1 MSRRAV
7 GQPDAPG
14 LHERIKQPHR
24 AAGGRSR
31 TDWPVNHPAG
41 ERPQLAPPIIDTG
54 VLGWM
59 RKNLFSSWGNGITTV
74 VLVIV
79 AGSILA
85 NFLNWAVVNAV
96 WTAPT
101 GQDCRGHGACWALI
115 HEKYRYIFF
124 GSFPYEQ
131 QWRPL
136 FAILAMLAMLVLSS
150 DRRNWNARLLWI
162 WGIGSFV
169 AFLLMFGQIHI
180 SISLIL
186 FVALGVGGLGML
198 MRSAAG
204 TPAEGN
210 GWRGPAALRAGR
222 FIPRGPPRAPAR
234 GAIGAVGVILRVTG
248 VLPAWSLPIAP
259 FDYVETHLW
268 GGLPVTIILATYGLL
283 FAFPLGI
290 LLALGRR
297 SHLLLIKGL
306 CVGFIEL
313 IRGVPLIS
321 LLIMASVMLPLFLPS
336 GMTFDKF
343 LRAQTAVI
351 LFAAAYIAEII
362 RGGLQSLPKGQFEAA
377 DAMGL
382 NFFQK
387 TTLIILPQ
395 ALRVVIPPLI
405 NTFIGFFK
413 DTSLV
418 LIIGIFDFL
427 NTANQALVDPACAGY
442 PGEIYLFAAFIYFC
456 FCFSMSRYSK
466 YLEVELNRGTRR

>member
-1 MSRRAV
+1 MADV
-7 GQPDAPG
+7 AQ
-14 LHERIKQPHR
+14 
-24 AAGGRSR
+24 
-31 TDWPVNHPAG
+31 G
-41 ERPQLAPPIIDTG
+41 ERRQLAPPVNDAG
-54 VLGWM
+54 AFGWL
-59 RKNLFSSWGNGITTV
+59 RKNLFSSWGNAITTI
-74 VLVIV
+74 VLVGAI
-79 AGSILA
+79 GWILA
-85 NFLNWAVVNAV
+85 RFIDWAVINAV

-136 FAILAMLAMLVLSS
+136 LAVITMLAMLILSS
-150 DRRNWNARLLWI
+150 DRRMWNARLLWI
-162 WGIGSFV
+162 WGVGSFLT
-169 AFLLMFGQIHI
+169 FLLMFGQIHI

-186 FVALGVGGLGML
+186 FVALGAGGLGML
-198 MRSAAG
+198 MRGGVG
-204 TPAEGN
+204 TPAEVN
-210 GWRGPAALRAGR
+210 GWRALA
-222 FIPRGPPRAPAR
+222 
-234 GAIGAVGVILRVTG
+234 AIGAVGLILRVTG

-268 GGLPVTIILATYGLL
+268 GGLPVTMILATYGLL
-283 FAFPLGI
+283 FAFPYGI

-297 SHLLLIKGL
+297 SHLPLIKGL

-336 GMTFDKF
+336 GTTIDKF
-343 LRAQTAVI
+343 LRAHVAVI
-351 LFAAAYIAEII
+351 LFAGAYIAEII

-382 NFFQK
+382 NYFQK

-427 NTANQALVDPACAGY
+427 NTANQALVDPNWAGF
-442 PGEIYLFAAFIYFC
+442 PGEVYLFAAFVYFC
-456 FCFSMSRYSK
+456 FCFSMSRYAK
-466 YLEVELNRGTRR
+466 YLEVELNKGTRR

>member
-1 MSRRAV
+1 
-7 GQPDAPG
+7 
-14 LHERIKQPHR
+14 
-24 AAGGRSR
+24 
-31 TDWPVNHPAG
+31 
-41 ERPQLAPPIIDTG
+41 
-54 VLGWM
+54 
-59 RKNLFSSWGNGITTV
+59 V
-74 VLVIV
+74 VLIV
-79 AGSILA
+79 VFGWILIR
-85 NFLNWAVVNAV
+85 FVDWAVINAV

-136 FAILAMLAMLVLSS
+136 LAIISMLAMLIMSS

-162 WGIGSFV
+162 WGVGSFTT
-169 AFLLMFGQIHI
+169 FLLMFGQIHI

-198 MRSAAG
+198 MRGAVG
-204 TPAEGN
+204 TPAEVN
-210 GWRGPAALRAGR
+210 GWRALAA
-222 FIPRGPPRAPAR
+222 I
-234 GAIGAVGVILRVTG
+234 GAIGLILRVTG

-268 GGLPVTIILATYGLL
+268 GGLPVTIILATYGLV
-283 FAFPLGI
+283 FAFPYGV

-297 SHLLLIKGL
+297 SRLPLIKGL

-336 GMTFDKF
+336 GMTIDKF
-343 LRAQTAVI
+343 LRAQVAVI
-351 LFAAAYIAEII
+351 LFAGAYIAEII

-382 NFFQK
+382 NYLQK

-427 NTANQALVDPACAGY
+427 NTANQALVDPNWAGF
-442 PGEIYLFAAFIYFC
+442 PAEVYLFAAFVYFC
-456 FCFSMSRYSK
+456 FCFSMSRYAK
-466 YLEVELNRGTRR
+466 HLEIELNKGTRR

>member
-1 MSRRAV
+1 M
-7 GQPDAPG
+7 
-14 LHERIKQPHR
+14 
-24 AAGGRSR
+24 
-31 TDWPVNHPAG
+31 TDVPAG
-41 ERPQLAPPIIDTG
+41 ERRQLAPPVLETG
-54 VLGWM
+54 ALGWM
-59 RKNLFSSWGNGITTV
+59 RKNLFSSWGNSITTV
-74 VLVIV
+74 VLVV
-79 AGSILA
+79 AAGSILS

-136 FAILAMLAMLVLSS
+136 LAILTMLAMLILSS
-150 DRRNWNARLLWI
+150 DRRNWNSRLLSI
-162 WGIGSFV
+162 WGVGSFV

-198 MRSAAG
+198 MRSAVG
-204 TPAEGN
+204 TPAEVN
-210 GWRGPAALRAGR
+210 GWRALA
-222 FIPRGPPRAPAR
+222 
-234 GAIGAVGVILRVTG
+234 AIGAVGLILRVAG

-351 LFAAAYIAEII
+351 LFAAAYIAEIV

-382 NFFQK
+382 NYAQK
-387 TTLIILPQ
+387 TALIILPQ

-427 NTANQALVDPACAGY
+427 NTANQALVDPNWAGF
-442 PGEIYLFAAFIYFC
+442 PAEVYLFAAFVYFC
-456 FCFSMSRYSK
+456 FCFSMSRYAK
-466 YLEVELNRGTRR
+466 YLEIELNKGTRR

>member
-1 MSRRAV
+1 MADLAH
-7 GQPDAPG
+7 GD
-14 LHERIKQPHR
+14 
-24 AAGGRSR
+24 
-31 TDWPVNHPAG
+31 
-41 ERPQLAPPIIDTG
+41 RPQLAPPVVDTG
-54 VLGWM
+54 TIGWI
-59 RKNLFSSWGNGITTV
+59 RKNLFSSWGNAITTV
-74 VLVIV
+74 VLIV
-79 AGSILA
+79 VFGWILIR
-85 NFLNWAVVNAV
+85 FVDWAVINAV

-136 FAILAMLAMLVLSS
+136 LAIISMLAMLIMSS

-162 WGIGSFV
+162 WGVGSFTT
-169 AFLLMFGQIHI
+169 FLLMFGQIHI

-198 MRSAAG
+198 MRGAVG
-204 TPAEGN
+204 TPAEVN
-210 GWRGPAALRAGR
+210 GWRALAA
-222 FIPRGPPRAPAR
+222 I
-234 GAIGAVGVILRVTG
+234 GAIGLILRVTG

-268 GGLPVTIILATYGLL
+268 GGLPVTIILATYGLV
-283 FAFPLGI
+283 FAFPYGV

-297 SHLLLIKGL
+297 SRLPLIKGL

-336 GMTFDKF
+336 GMTIDKF
-343 LRAQTAVI
+343 LRAQVAVI
-351 LFAAAYIAEII
+351 LFAGAYIAEII

-382 NFFQK
+382 NYLQK

-427 NTANQALVDPACAGY
+427 NTANQALVDPNWAGF
-442 PGEIYLFAAFIYFC
+442 PAEVYLFAAFVYFC
-456 FCFSMSRYSK
+456 FCFSMSRYAK
-466 YLEVELNRGTRR
+466 HLEIELNKGTRR

>member
-1 MSRRAV
+1 MT
-7 GQPDAPG
+7 DAM
-14 LHERIKQPHR
+14 
-24 AAGGRSR
+24 
-31 TDWPVNHPAG
+31 PVG
-41 ERPQLAPPIIDTG
+41 ERPQLAPPVVDTG
-54 VLGWM
+54 ALGWM

-74 VLVIV
+74 VLALVF
-79 AGSILA
+79 GWLLSW
-85 NFLNWAVVNAV
+85 FLNWALF
-96 WTAPT
+96 TATFTAAT
-101 GQDCRGHGACWALI
+101 GAECRGHGACWALI

-131 QWRPL
+131 HWRPL
-136 FAILAMLAMLVLSS
+136 FAVIAMLAMLVLSS
-150 DRRNWNARLLWI
+150 DRRMWNKRLIAI

-169 AFLLMFGQIHI
+169 TFLLMFGQIHI

-186 FVALGVGGLGML
+186 FVALAAGGLGMIL
-198 MRSAAG
+198 RGAVGS
-204 TPAEGN
+204 PAEVN
-210 GWRGPAALRAGR
+210 GWRALAA
-222 FIPRGPPRAPAR
+222 I
-234 GAIGAVGVILRVTG
+234 GAIGLVLRVAG
-248 VLPAWSLPIAP
+248 VLPAWSLAIAP
-259 FDYVETHLW
+259 LSYVETGLW
-268 GGLPVTIILATYGLL
+268 GGIPVTMILATYGLL
-283 FAFPLGI
+283 FAFPFGI

-297 SHLLLIKGL
+297 SHLPLIKGL

-343 LRAQTAVI
+343 LRAQVAVI
-351 LFAAAYIAEII
+351 LFAGAYIAEIV

-382 NFFQK
+382 SYVQK
-387 TTLIILPQ
+387 TAFIILPQ

-427 NTANQALVDPACAGY
+427 NTANQALVDPAWAGY
-442 PGEIYLFAAFIYFC
+442 PGEVYLFAAFVYFI

-466 YLEVELNRGTRR
+466 YLEVELNKGTRR

>member
-1 MSRRAV
+1 MADLAH
-7 GQPDAPG
+7 GD
-14 LHERIKQPHR
+14 
-24 AAGGRSR
+24 
-31 TDWPVNHPAG
+31 
-41 ERPQLAPPIIDTG
+41 RPQLAPPVVDTG
-54 VLGWM
+54 AIGWI
-59 RKNLFSSWGNGITTV
+59 RKNLFSSWGNAITTV
-74 VLVIV
+74 VLIV
-79 AGSILA
+79 VFGWILIR
-85 NFLNWAVVNAV
+85 FVDWAVINAV

-136 FAILAMLAMLVLSS
+136 LAIISMLAMLIMSS

-162 WGIGSFV
+162 WGVGSFTT
-169 AFLLMFGQIHI
+169 FLLMFGQIHI

-186 FVALGVGGLGML
+186 CGAV
-198 MRSAAG
+198 G
-204 TPAEGN
+204 TPAEVN
-210 GWRGPAALRAGR
+210 GWRALAA
-222 FIPRGPPRAPAR
+222 I
-234 GAIGAVGVILRVTG
+234 GAIGLILRVTG

-268 GGLPVTIILATYGLL
+268 GGLPVTIILATYGLV
-283 FAFPLGI
+283 FAFPYGV

-297 SHLLLIKGL
+297 SRLPLIKGL

-336 GMTFDKF
+336 GMTIDKF
-343 LRAQTAVI
+343 LRAQVAVI
-351 LFAAAYIAEII
+351 LFAGAYIAEII

-382 NFFQK
+382 NYLQK

-427 NTANQALVDPACAGY
+427 NTANQALVDPNWAGF
-442 PGEIYLFAAFIYFC
+442 PAEVYLFAAFVYFC
-456 FCFSMSRYSK
+456 FCFSMSRYAK
-466 YLEVELNRGTRR
+466 HLEIELNKGTRR

>member
-1 MSRRAV
+1 MADLAH
-7 GQPDAPG
+7 GD
-14 LHERIKQPHR
+14 
-24 AAGGRSR
+24 
-31 TDWPVNHPAG
+31 
-41 ERPQLAPPIIDTG
+41 RPQLAPPVVDTG
-54 VLGWM
+54 AIGWI
-59 RKNLFSSWGNGITTV
+59 RKNLFSSWGNAITTV
-74 VLVIV
+74 VLIV
-79 AGSILA
+79 VFGWILIR
-85 NFLNWAVVNAV
+85 FVDWAVINAV

-136 FAILAMLAMLVLSS
+136 LAIISMLAMLIMSS

-162 WGIGSFV
+162 WGVGSFTT
-169 AFLLMFGQIHI
+169 FLLMFGQIHI

-198 MRSAAG
+198 MRGAVG
-204 TPAEGN
+204 TPAEVN
-210 GWRGPAALRAGR
+210 GWRALAA
-222 FIPRGPPRAPAR
+222 I
-234 GAIGAVGVILRVTG
+234 GAIGLILRVTG

-268 GGLPVTIILATYGLL
+268 GGLPVTIILATYGLV
-283 FAFPLGI
+283 FAFPYGV

-297 SHLLLIKGL
+297 SRLPLIKGL

-336 GMTFDKF
+336 GMTIDKF
-343 LRAQTAVI
+343 LRAQVAVI
-351 LFAAAYIAEII
+351 LFAGAYIAEII

-382 NFFQK
+382 NYLQK
-387 TTLIILPQ
+387 TTLTILPQ

-427 NTANQALVDPACAGY
+427 NTANQALVDPNWAGF
-442 PGEIYLFAAFIYFC
+442 PAEVYLFAAFVYFC
-456 FCFSMSRYSK
+456 FCFSMSRYAK
-466 YLEVELNRGTRR
+466 HLEIELNKGTRR